1 VDVICHR
8 LWAVW
13 KWFSS
18 LKKSTSLLIGFG
30 LAEWFMPCRT
40 ICPRRV
46 RKRRNHLH
54 PLLLPIH
61 REAWYSHPWGFHL
74 LLKWKRM
81 WIFLYLLQGLIKK
94 WTPIPKFCNI
104 LWLIS
109 WGFLQRQL
117 CKHQLFCKY
126 STVDCKYLVFLQD
139 FFSRLKP
146 KQYKKCPYSWLF
158 KNPIW
163 KLIKKVNIYNQ
174 QLNFWLNNWSLHNW
188 HSRKP
193 QLINPKTLQN
203 FGIGTPFWS

>member
-1 VDVICHR
+1 MIYRLIVWTFTWNLRFHFSLLLHWKNRSEKYTVYWFPVFFFVPVCHFEWPSFGNQKFGSLIFGSWLFSRFFRPPFCNSVDVICHR

-74 LLKWKRM
+74 
-81 WIFLYLLQGLIKK
+81 
-94 WTPIPKFCNI
+94 P
-104 LWLIS
+104 
-109 WGFLQRQL
+109 
-117 CKHQLFCKY
+117 
-126 STVDCKYLVFLQD
+126 
-139 FFSRLKP
+139 
-146 KQYKKCPYSWLF
+146 
-158 KNPIW
+158 
-163 KLIKKVNIYNQ
+163 
-174 QLNFWLNNWSLHNW
+174 
-188 HSRKP
+188 
-193 QLINPKTLQN
+193 
-203 FGIGTPFWS
+203 